1 MGQLAPGNQKR
12 ITRAASERVR
22 EGTTLRFSFSQRRPK
37 LSLSLV
43 VVLLGISLAT
53 VVLAQSG
60 RIKEKTTKVSTTGT
74 KSAGSI
80 GGPSPVPNLRTPR
93 SDTQSPAKESPNN
106 ANDEIDDSDTV
117 RVVSNL
123 VPIPASVVDVK
134 GIAVTGLKLEDFEL
148 RVDGQL
154 RAISD
159 LTRTESSVR
168 LAMLFDNSGSLDF
181 ARDFEKQAARH
192 FFRQVMRPADEAA
205 IYSIETESYLAQPL
219 TSDVQLLER
228 TIESFGKPEGATSL
242 FDAIIDAS
250 AYLRPY
256 KGRLVLV
263 IVSDGVETTSRND
276 FDTTMQRVL
285 AADCQIFIVQTGLY
299 DGANLRALA
308 AERRMEQL
316 SGQTGG
322 AVYMPKTT
330 AELNDAFQQIAAD
343 LAHQYVLSYYPGDER
358 RDGRFHNI
366 ELRVKARKDVRVR
379 ARRGYYSPRAS
390 NLATSGW

>member
-1 MGQLAPGNQKR
+1 
-12 ITRAASERVR
+12 
-22 EGTTLRFSFSQRRPK
+22 
-37 LSLSLV
+37 
-43 VVLLGISLAT
+43 
-53 VVLAQSG
+53 
-60 RIKEKTTKVSTTGT
+60 
-74 KSAGSI
+74 
-80 GGPSPVPNLRTPR
+80 
-93 SDTQSPAKESPNN
+93 
-106 ANDEIDDSDTV
+106 
-117 RVVSNL
+117 
-123 VPIPASVVDVK
+123 
-134 GIAVTGLKLEDFEL
+134 LEDFEL

-154 RAISD
+154 KTISE

-168 LAMLFDNSGSLDF
+168 MAMLFDNSGSLDF
-181 ARDFEKQAARH
+181 ARDFEKQAAKH
-192 FFRQVMRPADEAA
+192 FFRKVMRPSDEAA

-219 TSDVQLLER
+219 TSDIGLLER
-228 TIESFGKPEGATSL
+228 TIDGFGKPEGATSL

-250 AYLRPY
+250 AYLHPY

-276 FDTTMQRVL
+276 FETTMQRVL

-330 AELNDAFQQIAAD
+330 NELNDAFVQIAAD

-366 ELRVKARKDVRVR
+366 DLRVKARRDVRIR
-379 ARRGYYSPRAS
+379 ARRGYYSPKAS
-390 NLATSGW
+390 NLVANGW